1 MELKKLQY
9 EYPFLPLELRK
20 QLMSDRCVS
29 GIAPAEDSADY
40 LYTGNGTHR
49 IDMAGR
55 PFSEEIV
62 VTQEMCYEPNWDHA
76 PLPPDLSGEID
87 RIRDAVLAG
96 DPDTADAII
105 DRAQREMGYDKLMNM
120 DADIV
125 YPIGPPHVHKA
136 FSLNLSAPEKPVHNY
151 IRFLDMM
158 TGAVTTHFET
168 EDGILEYHAVP
179 AFEGDYVLFSFNAP
193 AGKLDL
199 TLSMALPGGP
209 NMYGQPTMV
218 NAEHELDLSPD
229 EFVIR
234 WKYDPAKGHKGYA
247 AFLRFCLTGGTMTQD
262 GTTLTVKEA
271 DTLTVLARVISYRD
285 HYEYGDERAELEAF
299 RTVVPD
305 EAAVLAAN
313 RAILGEKMDR
323 SRLTVGSPEDAYLAG
338 EELLAKCVSE
348 YELYPAMMDKLYD
361 MGRFYQII
369 DTGEVPPFWGQHN
382 INTNLQVC
390 AGNNTGLFDEM
401 DCYFRYYETKFEDF
415 RINARRLFGARGLLA
430 SVHCDIDNGLYYHF
444 SRTYPHYCFTG
455 VLGWVLNEF
464 WGYYLCTDDREFLKD
479 RLVPA
484 LEETALFF
492 MDYSERRGADGHRL
506 FVPSFSPE
514 DPTPNPDY
522 VTVTGKDRHATRI
535 NAVMDIAI
543 CREVVE
549 NLISA
554 YKTLGIKEEAIAGYE
569 AFLSELP
576 VYLTDPDGGLKEWAS
591 GIIEENYNHRHVS
604 HHYDLWPGRAVT
616 VDRNPEVAGAIRIS
630 NRKRGQQDDS
640 AHGIIHRAFS
650 AIRLKDR
657 EEMMQNLSQLICHGF
672 VRRNLS
678 TAHFPYR
685 GQFPDLQG
693 AMPALL
699 LEMCVYS
706 EPGLI
711 EFLPCLPDYF
721 KVGKLEGIWLYT
733 FAKMESLVWDENGFI
748 AELVSEKDQT
758 IILKNRG
765 GFLLSANRI
774 AFSTADGTV
783 TMKKGEKITIKGVRT

>member
-1 MELKKLQY
+1 M
-9 EYPFLPLELRK
+9 
-20 QLMSDRCVS
+20 
-29 GIAPAEDSADY
+29 
-40 LYTGNGTHR
+40 
-49 IDMAGR
+49 
-55 PFSEEIV
+55 
-62 VTQEMCYEPNWDHA
+62 
-76 PLPPDLSGEID
+76 
-87 RIRDAVLAG
+87 
-96 DPDTADAII
+96 
-105 DRAQREMGYDKLMNM
+105 
-120 DADIV
+120 
-125 YPIGPPHVHKA
+125 
-136 FSLNLSAPEKPVHNY
+136 
-151 IRFLDMM
+151 
-158 TGAVTTHFET
+158 
-168 EDGILEYHAVP
+168 
-179 AFEGDYVLFSFNAP
+179 LFSFNAP

-209 NMYGQPTMV
+209 NLYGQPTMV

-229 EFVIR
+229 DVVIR

-543 CREVVE
+543 
-549 NLISA
+549 
-554 YKTLGIKEEAIAGYE
+554 
-569 AFLSELP
+569 
-576 VYLTDPDGGLKEWAS
+576 
-591 GIIEENYNHRHVS
+591 
-604 HHYDLWPGRAVT
+604 
-616 VDRNPEVAGAIRIS
+616 
-630 NRKRGQQDDS
+630 
-640 AHGIIHRAFS
+640 
-650 AIRLKDR
+650 
-657 EEMMQNLSQLICHGF
+657 
-672 VRRNLS
+672 
-678 TAHFPYR
+678 
-685 GQFPDLQG
+685 
-693 AMPALL
+693 
-699 LEMCVYS
+699 
-706 EPGLI
+706 
-711 EFLPCLPDYF
+711 
-721 KVGKLEGIWLYT
+721 
-733 FAKMESLVWDENGFI
+733 
-748 AELVSEKDQT
+748 
-758 IILKNRG
+758 
-765 GFLLSANRI
+765 
-774 AFSTADGTV
+774 
-783 TMKKGEKITIKGVRT
+783 